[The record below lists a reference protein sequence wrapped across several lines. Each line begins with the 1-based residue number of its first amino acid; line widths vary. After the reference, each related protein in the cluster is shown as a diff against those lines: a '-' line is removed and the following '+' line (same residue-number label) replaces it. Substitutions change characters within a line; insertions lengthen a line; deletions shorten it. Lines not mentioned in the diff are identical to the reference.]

1 MPSTDSNGGIGPR
14 SRLWW
19 YRRMRRAY
27 RNHGVTI
34 KNRRETWA
42 DAMYARR
49 NMDYA
54 KQQALGPL
62 RSDSRGV

>member
-1 MPSTDSNGGIGPR
+1 
-14 SRLWW
+14 
-19 YRRMRRAY
+19 MRRAY
-27 RNHGVTI
+27 RNNGVTT

-49 NMDYA
+49 NMDYGE
-54 KQQALGPL
+54 QQALGPL